1 MNKVLQKLLLLP
13 LTFDVRDATVQISRN
28 SVQNWKHLRMVR
40 STRLQH
46 EMALAVR
53 VFFIFWGVSL

>member
-1 MNKVLQKLLLLP
+1 MNKVLQQLLLLP

-46 EMALAVR
+46 KMALTVR